1 MIAGVLSDTHGE
13 LHSRVLPLFREAGV
27 GIILHAGDVGK
38 YGIIDALHELA
49 PVTAVCGNVDV
60 EGRVALLPGEVRLEI
75 EGVSV
80 YLTHVGGKPHE
91 WLRSLPR
98 ALPGVAICGHS
109 HVALCERVGD
119 TLFLNPGAAGTRPR
133 FGKPLSAA
141 ILRVSE
147 GKAEAEI
154 ILL

>member
-1 MIAGVLSDTHGE
+1 LIVGVLSDTHGE
-13 LHSRVLPLFREAGV
+13 LHPRVMPLFREAGV

-38 YGIIDALHELA
+38 YGIIEALRALA
-49 PVTAVCGNVDV
+49 PLTAVCGNVDV
-60 EGRVALLPGEVRLEI
+60 EGRVALLPGEVLLEV

-80 YLTHVGGKPHE
+80 YMTHIGGKPHE
-91 WLRSLPR
+91 WVRSLPR
-98 ALPGVAICGHS
+98 PLPGVAICGHS
-109 HVALCERVGD
+109 HVPLCERIGD
-119 TLFLNPGAAGTRPR
+119 TVFLNPGAAGTRPR

-141 ILRVSE
+141 LLRVSE